1 VECLDD
7 SDVICDTI
15 TEVQYL
21 KDFVKYFTNRGYQR
35 QFNLRAAPYDWRLA
49 ADSHARQGYFDN
61 LRTLAE
67 TMYNETGKPVAMVVH
82 SMGGPMSLYFLNEV
96 VTQEWKNKYIK
107 VYIPL
112 SGAWAGASE
121 PLEAVVSGYFPLT
134 FCPLTSYLKDIE
146 RSIQSLYWLTPRA
159 EVFRSQ
165 VLMQTPNT
173 NYTAN
178 DYQQLF
184 TNFANYPLGWTKYM
198 PTSSINAGYSYP
210 QVPTYCFYGSNIET
224 PLTYVYSSDVASSN
238 PSVINGLGDG
248 TVNEISLEVC
258 LNWNAST
265 NSSGFQSRAFPGV
278 EHVDMV
284 KNGGVLQ
291 AVCRIVDPQS
301 DCPDS
306 ATTVGRI
313 SILSL
318 VAIAFMSVIVV

>member
-1 VECLDD
+1 
-7 SDVICDTI
+7 
-15 TEVQYL
+15 
-21 KDFVKYFTNRGYQR
+21 
-35 QFNLRAAPYDWRLA
+35 
-49 ADSHARQGYFDN
+49 
-61 LRTLAE
+61 
-67 TMYNETGKPVAMVVH
+67 
-82 SMGGPMSLYFLNEV
+82 MSLYFLNEV

-159 EVFRSQ
+159 EVFGSQ

-278 EHVDMV
+278 EH
-284 KNGGVLQ
+284 GEEWWCATGRLQ
-291 AVCRIVDPQS
+291 NSGSAIRLSRLCHYCRKDFHSVSGCNCLHVS
-301 DCPDS
+301 DC
-306 ATTVGRI
+306 G
-313 SILSL
+313 
-318 VAIAFMSVIVV
+318 VIDVFV

>member
-1 VECLDD
+1 
-7 SDVICDTI
+7 
-15 TEVQYL
+15 
-21 KDFVKYFTNRGYQR
+21 
-35 QFNLRAAPYDWRLA
+35 
-49 ADSHARQGYFDN
+49 
-61 LRTLAE
+61 
-67 TMYNETGKPVAMVVH
+67 MYNETGKPVAMVVH

-112 SGAWAGASE
+112 SAAWAGASKS
-121 PLEAVVSGYFPLT
+121 LETVVSGILPF
-134 FCPLTSYLKDIE
+134 TSFVNISRGLK
-146 RSIQSLYWLTPRA
+146 RSLQSLYWLSPRA
-159 EVFRSQ
+159 EIYQNQ
-165 VLMQTPNT
+165 VLVRTPQA

-184 TNFANYPLGWTKYM
+184 TKFARYPLGWTKYM